1 GMSRPA
7 GGPIHRSSRMAP
19 DRCSVWLNEDIRI
32 RSGSGPRSG
41 SPVTGPTSP
50 RCAPILW
57 ATQTAH
63 GPEASRWWH
72 REGRAIM
79 AVAESRP
86 AVPAVVYDVDEAA
99 EALRL
104 SRSVLY
110 ELIRS
115 GRLRTVKQGRRRL
128 VPVSALAEY
137 VDPLGSS
144 DVTRRARGD
153 GRLHWDEHRQRW
165 IATTT
170 IGYGGRGEGGLREGW
185 GRTRA

>member
-1 GMSRPA
+1 MSRPA
-7 GGPIHRSSRMAP
+7 GGPINRSSRMAP
-19 DRCSVWLNEDIRI
+19 DRCSVWLDEDIRI

-63 GPEASRWWH
+63 GPEASRVVAP
-72 REGRAIM
+72 RKEEQIM

-86 AVPAVVYDVDEAA
+86 AVPAVLYDVDEAA

-137 VDPLGSS
+137 VDSL
-144 DVTRRARGD
+144 
-153 GRLHWDEHRQRW
+153 
-165 IATTT
+165 
-170 IGYGGRGEGGLREGW
+170 GGR
-185 GRTRA
+185 A

>member
-1 GMSRPA
+1 MLSQLTAGQHPRPSGHVTGMSRPA

-19 DRCSVWLNEDIRI
+19 DRCSVWLDEDIRI
-32 RSGSGPRSG
+32 RTERS
-41 SPVTGPTSP
+41 PIRPTGNWSDQPE
-50 RCAPILW
+50 CAPILW
-57 ATQTAH
+57 ATET
-63 GPEASRWWH
+63 H
-72 REGRAIM
+72 RDRRQAGGGTEEGRAIM

-86 AVPAVVYDVDEAA
+86 AVPAVLYDVDEAA

-137 VDPLGSS
+137 VDSLG
-144 DVTRRARGD
+144 RR
-153 GRLHWDEHRQRW
+153 
-165 IATTT
+165 T
-170 IGYGGRGEGGLREGW
+170 
-185 GRTRA
+185 

>member
-1 GMSRPA
+1 VISIGGQAQVVSDNCRRNRPVTQSMLSQLTAGQHPRPSGHVTGMSRPA

-19 DRCSVWLNEDIRI
+19 DRCSVWLDEDIRI
-32 RSGSGPRSG
+32 RRERS
-41 SPVTGPTSP
+41 PIWPTGNWSDQPEM
-50 RCAPILW
+50 CADLVGNGD
-57 ATQTAH
+57 AH

-72 REGRAIM
+72 RGRKRAIM

-86 AVPAVVYDVDEAA
+86 AVPAVLYDVNEAA

-115 GRLRTVKQGRRRL
+115 SRLRTVKQGRRRL

-137 VDPLGSS
+137 VDSLG
-144 DVTRRARGD
+144 RR
-153 GRLHWDEHRQRW
+153 
-165 IATTT
+165 T
-170 IGYGGRGEGGLREGW
+170 
-185 GRTRA
+185 